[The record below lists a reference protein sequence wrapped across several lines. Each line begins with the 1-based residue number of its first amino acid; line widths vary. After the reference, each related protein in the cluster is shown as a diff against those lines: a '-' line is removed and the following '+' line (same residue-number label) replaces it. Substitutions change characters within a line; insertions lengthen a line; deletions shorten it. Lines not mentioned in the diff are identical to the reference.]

1 MHYEGHVIRPPS
13 EAESILL
20 QVTVGC
26 SHNRCAFCG
35 TYRGVRHRIKD
46 DAVIAGDLA
55 EAARDCRDVRRL
67 FLCDGDVL
75 SLPQAYL
82 VALLKRVRATLP
94 WVDRIGTYA
103 TAVGMV
109 DKSEADLRELRDHGL
124 RIAYLG
130 LESGDDTVLAAMAK
144 GTDAEGIV
152 DAGRRLKSA
161 GIKCSVTVILGLAG
175 EQGWQRHAARTGA
188 ALTAMDPDQVGVLTL
203 MLVPGSPLHASAR
216 AGRFQVPGPEAMLRE
231 LRELLACTTLSR
243 GLFLANHASNF
254 LPLTL
259 RLPSHKAEALRLI
272 DEALAGR
279 MPLTPEYWRAL

>member
-26 SHNRCAFCG
+26 SHNQCSFCG
-35 TYRGVRHRIKD
+35 AYRSVRFHAKD
-46 DAVIAGDLA
+46 LAIVERDLA
-55 EAARDCRDVRRL
+55 EAARTSRDVRRL

-75 SLPQAYL
+75 SLPQADL
-82 VALLKRVRATLP
+82 VGLLGRIRVVLP
-94 WVDRIGTYA
+94 WIDRIGAYA
-103 TAVGMV
+103 NAVGLGS
-109 DKSEADLRELRDHGL
+109 KSVADLRKLRDLGL

-130 LESGDDTVLAAMAK
+130 LESGDDAVLKAMDK
-144 GTDAEGIV
+144 GSTAEGIV
-152 DAGRRLKSA
+152 NAGRRLKAA

-175 EQGWQRHAARTGA
+175 DQGWQRHAAQTGE

-203 MLVPGSPLHASAR
+203 MLVPGSPLHASAL
-216 AGRFQVPGPEAMLRE
+216 AGRFRVQGPEIMLHE
-231 LRELLACTTLSR
+231 LRELLASTTLTR

-259 RLPSHKAEALRLI
+259 RLPSQKDEALRLI
-272 DEALAGR
+272 DAAIAGKV
-279 MPLTPEYWRAL
+279 PLTPEGWRAL